1 MLVFPN
7 LDSAAPRGRAHDG
20 GILHT
25 KHTLRTLAAV
35 AAAGLALTAC
45 GSTSSSSSTA
55 GNSSGSNCT
64 AGQKLAFL
72 GATTGDYGALGLN
85 MVGGIKLALDEYNKQ
100 HSDCTIGLKEFD
112 SQGDPTKATPLAT
125 KIVGDSSIVGLVG
138 PGFSGESLAT
148 GKTFEAAGLPV
159 ISPSATNV
167 TITQQGWTTYHRVI
181 GNDAAQGAADAK
193 YITDTAKA
201 TKPFVIDDGSDYGKG
216 LASYVKKALGSAV
229 IGTDTVQ
236 TGQTDFSAS
245 VTAVQGAGADAIFY
259 GGYYAEAGLLC
270 KQLRQAGYKG
280 LFISGDGSEDPAFV
294 KAAGAAAANG
304 AILTAPAGP
313 APADFN
319 AKYKAVNNADAG
331 LYSTQAYDATNIFL
345 AGIDAGDTSYA
356 DMNTF
361 IGSYTGDGVSG
372 PIAFD
377 SHGDIKESTIY
388 AYTVKNGKL
397 DTENPTPIE

>member
-1 MLVFPN
+1 M
-7 LDSAAPRGRAHDG
+7 G
-20 GILHT
+20 T
-25 KHTLRTLAAV
+25 KHNLRILAAV
-35 AAAGLALTAC
+35 SAAGLALTAC
-45 GSTSSSSSTA
+45 GSTGSSNSSSSGGST
-55 GNSSGSNCT
+55 CT
-64 AGQKLAFL
+64 AGQKIAFL

-100 HSDCTIGLKEFD
+100 HSDCTVGRKQFD

-148 GKTFEAAGLPV
+148 GKTFDAAGLPV

-167 TITQQGWTTYHRVI
+167 TITQQGWTTWHRVI
-181 GNDAAQGAADAK
+181 GNDSAQGAADAK
-193 YITDTAKA
+193 YITDTVGA

-229 IGTDTVQ
+229 TGTDTVQ
-236 TGQTDFSAS
+236 TGQTDFSAT
-245 VTAVQGAGADAIFY
+245 VTAVNGSGADAVFY

-280 LFISGDGSEDPAFV
+280 LFMSGDGSEDPAFV
-294 KAAGAAAANG
+294 KAAGGAAAND

-319 AKYKAVNNADAG
+319 AKYKVVNGSDAG
-331 LYSTQAYDATNIFL
+331 LYSTQSYDAANIYL
-345 AGIDAGDTSYA
+345 AGLDAGKTSPA

-361 IGSYTGDGVSG
+361 IGSYTGDGASG
-372 PIAFD
+372 AIAFD
-377 SHGDIKESTIY
+377 DKGDITKSTIY
-388 AYTVKNGKL
+388 AYKVSNGKL
-397 DTENPTPIE
+397 D